1 MPEQSGFFLMTKN
14 KKIGLATLALISVG
28 AIFVILFR
36 PLLVSIAIAA
46 MLGLLIAPGV
56 DLMEQKRIPRALAT
70 FLCLSFAGLI
80 AISLIGGF
88 VPSAVDQVSYMLSRG
103 PDVFSSLYASVT
115 TQLNSFLRSLGFSS
129 REVSTMA
136 GSKAQI
142 LSNLLGRV
150 EAGLVG
156 IWTTS
161 AFVLSGFVDAALV
174 PFFAFFLVKDRDLL
188 HRLFLKVLPED
199 VADVFDG
206 VLLSTADAL
215 RAVLRG
221 QLILIAVD
229 SCLYV
234 ALMTSLSVDGGV
246 VLGVAAG
253 LCRLVPYLDA
263 ITALLLGSISVLT
276 HDGGL
281 SVVAGLGIGVLGIQ
295 VLDGLFLTPRL
306 VGGRAGLHPAV
317 VIGTVLAFGKVFGIW
332 GVIFAIPVAA
342 IFKALLGE
350 LLPYYL
356 SSGIY
361 SRYGRQSSAAPFS
374 WRTRRRLLSR
384 MNPIGR
390 RWPTKGQ

>member
-1 MPEQSGFFLMTKN
+1 MPERSGLFLMTKN
-14 KKIGLATLALISVG
+14 KKIGLVTLALISVG
-28 AIFVILFR
+28 AIFVLLFR
-36 PLLVSIAIAA
+36 PLLVSIAVAA

-56 DLMEQKRIPRALAT
+56 DYMEQKRIPRSLAT
-70 FLCLSFAGLI
+70 FLCLSLAGLI
-80 AISLIGGF
+80 AMALIGGF
-88 VPSAVDQVSYMLSRG
+88 VPSAVDQVSYMLGRG
-103 PDVFSSLYASVT
+103 PDVFSSMYSSVT

-129 REVSTMA
+129 REVSTIA

-150 EAGLVG
+150 ESGLVG

-161 AFVLSGFVDAALV
+161 AIVLGGFVDAALV

-188 HRLFLKVLPED
+188 HRLFLKILPED

-221 QLILIAVD
+221 QLILIVVD

-234 ALMTSLSVDGGV
+234 VLMTSLAVDGGI

-263 ITALLLGSISVLT
+263 ITALSLGAISIVM

-281 SVVAGLGIGVLGIQ
+281 SLLAGLGVGVLGIQ
-295 VLDGLFLTPRL
+295 ILDGLYLTPRL

-342 IFKALLGE
+342 TFKALLGE
-350 LLPYYL
+350 LLPHYL

-361 SRYGRQSSAAPFS
+361 SSAGRQSSAAPFS
-374 WRTRRRLLSR
+374 WRAHRRLLSR
-384 MNPIGR
+384 INPMGR
-390 RWPTKGQ
+390 RWTTRGQ